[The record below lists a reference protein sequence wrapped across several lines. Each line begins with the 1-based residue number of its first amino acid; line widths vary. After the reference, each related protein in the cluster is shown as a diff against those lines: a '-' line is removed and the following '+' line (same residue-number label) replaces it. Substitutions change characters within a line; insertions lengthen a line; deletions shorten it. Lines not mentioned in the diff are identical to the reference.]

1 MRIMPIRVV
10 DISQIGSNNNFAL
23 HNLFHTFLM
32 LPGSVIT
39 GYHYLIDGYAGLLL
53 GWGLYRLSALWIKRE
68 GILPVE
74 LA

>member
-1 MRIMPIRVV
+1 
-10 DISQIGSNNNFAL
+10 
-23 HNLFHTFLM
+23 M

-68 GILPVE
+68 GIPPVE